1 MLQDSRGFLWMGTF
15 SGLSRYDG
23 TRVVVYRPVPG
34 DAESLPS
41 SLIFDLHEDSIGTLW
56 VATDGGG
63 LARYSRDSDAF
74 DRFIHDPADP
84 RSPGSDRMFAVA
96 DDPYGWIWVGTAD
109 AGLDRFDTVLGGFV
123 HYGQAQGL
131 PSQTVRSLLC
141 DGDGVLWVG
150 TTAGLARYN
159 RERDVFEPVES
170 IGKVTIRAL
179 MEYGQASL
187 VIGTEGRGGFVLE
200 KSGLSSAPLKLG
212 PDSDTLLIRAICMD
226 LVGRIWVG
234 TDDRGLRI
242 VEPDTGALS
251 IVRAQAGMTGSL
263 GHDAIRSLIVDR
275 SGLVWVGTRG
285 GGAASY
291 NPRARVV
298 TRMGPPEGLPAY
310 EARQLLEARDGTL
323 WVGTD
328 GGGLSRFS
336 ADGRLLARYVHSP
349 ADRQS
354 LPSDR
359 VMCMVE
365 EPDGSLWVGTDG
377 AGLAQ
382 FSPATRRFKRYA
394 RVAGRDDTLGGD
406 TVWALLLDSEG
417 TLWVGLEGGGLD
429 RLDRENGGFVHYR
442 PRPGD
447 SESISGNSV
456 RAIIEDSRGRIWLGL
471 WDGGLNLWDKRSTR
485 TLASYKPDRNR
496 DSLADAS
503 VTCLFEDTLGRVW
516 VGTGGSGIDRV
527 VEYGGEIH
535 FAHLDTSM
543 GLAGDDI
550 VGALEDERGNVWVV
564 SGRGISRIS
573 ASGGDLLSWGP
584 ADGFQSRFSQ
594 NSYLLLS
601 DGRVALGGPDGID
614 FFRPAELV
622 HPIEPPPVVIAD
634 VSIVAHPSADPA
646 ENSIRARAFRSAMN
660 RGLIVLKPEDAAL
673 SLDFAILDY
682 VDPSRNRLSVSLWG
696 GPAERVELGSQNRAV
711 LGGLAPGEYELRL
724 SGATAGG
731 VWNREGAL
739 LRILV
744 KPPFWKTPAFLG
756 SLSLALLSLA
766 ALGVYGRTRALER
779 RAERFR
785 TLSMHIQYARE
796 EERKTAARDVHDEL
810 GQLLTAAKMDLSWL
824 KGHPPEPKAHAERVE
839 EAIAMVDSAI
849 DSVKRISTRLRPRA
863 LDTLSLSEAL
873 LWQLEDFRKR
883 SQIACEASIDPAPEG
898 IDEGVA
904 TTLFRVLQEVLTN
917 VGRHSDAK
925 TVRVRFSV
933 DTDILLLI
941 VEDDGKGLPSQ
952 AAESIESIGIL
963 GMRERVKH
971 EGGRFDIESP
981 SDLAGRGGTRVR
993 VSVPLRKP
1001 SNTDKGELY
1010 A

>member
-1 MLQDSRGFLWMGTF
+1 MGTF

-74 DRFIHDPADP
+74 ERFIHDPTDP
-84 RSPGSDRMFAVA
+84 KSPGSDRMFAVA

-109 AGLDRFDTVLGGFV
+109 AGLDRFDTVLGGFA
-123 HYGQAQGL
+123 HYGYAEGL
-131 PSQTVRSLLC
+131 PAQTVRSLLS
-141 DGDGVLWVG
+141 DGEGVLWVG
-150 TTAGLARYN
+150 TTAGLARYD
-159 RERDVFEPVES
+159 REGDVFEPVEA
-170 IGKVTIRAL
+170 IGKVTIRAI
-179 MEYGQASL
+179 MEYGPDKL
-187 VIGTEGRGGFVLE
+187 IIGTEGNGAYILD
-200 KSGLSSAPLKLG
+200 KSQRSAAPLKLG
-212 PDSDTLLIRAICMD
+212 PDSSTLLIRAICMD

-242 VEPDTGALS
+242 MEPDTGSLR
-251 IVRAQAGMTGSL
+251 IVRAQAGIAGSL
-263 GHDAIRSLIVDR
+263 GHDAIRCLIVDR
-275 SGLVWVGTRG
+275 SGLIWVGSRG
-285 GGAASY
+285 GGASSY

-298 TRMGPPEGLPAY
+298 SRLGPSEGLPPY
-310 EARQLLEARDGTL
+310 EARQVLEAKDGTL

-328 GGGLSRFS
+328 GGGLTRFS
-336 ADGRLLARYVHSP
+336 SDGMLIARYVHNPS
-349 ADRQS
+349 DRES

-377 AGLAQ
+377 AGLAL

-394 RVAGRDDTLGGD
+394 RVADRDDSLGGD

-429 RLDRENGGFVHYR
+429 RLDRSGGGFVHYR
-442 PRPGD
+442 PRQGD
-447 SESISGNSV
+447 SKSISGNSV
-456 RAIIEDSRGRIWLGL
+456 RAIIEDSRGRLWLGL
-471 WDGGLNLWDKRSTR
+471 WDGGLTLWDKSSSRA
-485 TLASYKPDRNR
+485 LASFKPDRSR

-503 VTCLFEDTLGRVW
+503 VTCLLEDTLGRVW

-527 VEYGGEIH
+527 VEQGGEIR
-535 FAHLDTSM
+535 FAHLDSSM

-550 VGALEDERGNVWVV
+550 VGALEDEQGNVWVV
-564 SGRGISRIS
+564 SGRGITRIS
-573 ASGGDLLSWGP
+573 PYGGDLLSWGP

-594 NSYLLLS
+594 NSYLRLS
-601 DGRVALGGPDGID
+601 DGRIALGGPDGID
-614 FFRPAELV
+614 LFRPNELI

-634 VSIVAHPSADPA
+634 VAIVAHPSADPA
-646 ENSIRARAFRSAMN
+646 ENSIRARAFRAALN
-660 RGLIVLKPEDAAL
+660 QGLIVLKPEDAAL

-744 KPPFWKTPAFLG
+744 KPPFWKTPGFLG

-766 ALGVYGRTRALER
+766 AFGVHTRTRALER

-824 KGHPPEPKAHAERVE
+824 KGHPPEPKAHEERVE

-849 DSVKRISTRLRPRA
+849 DSVKRISTKLRPRA

-873 LWQLEDFRKR
+873 LWQLEDFRRR
-883 SQIACEASIDPAPEG
+883 SGIACEARIDPAPEG

-933 DTDILLLI
+933 DAETLLLF
-941 VEDDGKGLPSQ
+941 VEDDGKGIPGY
-952 AAESIESIGIL
+952 AAESVESIGIL

-981 SDLAGRGGTRVR
+981 ANLTGRGGTRVR
-993 VSVPLRKP
+993 VSIPLRKP
-1001 SNTDKGELY
+1001 SNTAKGELY